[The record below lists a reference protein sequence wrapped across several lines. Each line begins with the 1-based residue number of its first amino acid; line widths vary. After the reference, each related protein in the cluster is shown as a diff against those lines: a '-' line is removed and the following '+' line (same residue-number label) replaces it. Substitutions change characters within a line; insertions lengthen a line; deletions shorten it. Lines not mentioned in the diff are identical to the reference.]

1 MTKSRRLAAAA
12 LLLAVA
18 ACVSTRPAPDAAGV
32 RRGPWL
38 GLVGTDRFRVA
49 WETEEAAPTL
59 LRWGEEPGCPFA
71 VEDAAPAARHEAT
84 VTGLRPGAGYWYRIG
99 NGEAF
104 EVRTRP
110 EASSKAR
117 FAVVGDTHSTD
128 GVHARIVREIL
139 AEAPDFVVHTGDLS
153 LRLGKREGG
162 GEAEFFRVEAPL
174 LRSLPFFPV
183 AGNHDGDGAR
193 FVELFV
199 EPREAG
205 HLTYYLETWGP
216 VALVALDSNEPF
228 DRRSDQGR
236 WLARTL
242 EELDHAP
249 AVRFRVV
256 AMHWGPYDSGS
267 AHGPNVEARHSL
279 LPLFEEHGV
288 DLVLSGHDHVYERS
302 SAGGV
307 RYVMTGGGGG
317 GARKRHAVLGGPYTE
332 AGSPSFHHVLV
343 EADDRE
349 LRLTAREARS
359 GKLLDEL
366 RIPARGARPPG
377 GDD

>member
-1 MTKSRRLAAAA
+1 MSPRRLSAAA
-12 LLLAVA
+12 LLLAFA
-18 ACVSTRPAPDAAGV
+18 ACVSSRPAAESGGV

-38 GLVGTDRFRVA
+38 GLVGTDRFRVL
-49 WETEEAAPTL
+49 WETEEPAPTL
-59 LRWGEEPGCPFA
+59 LRWGEEPSCPSA
-71 VEDAAPAARHEAT
+71 VESPGPAARHEAT
-84 VTGLRPGAGYWYRIG
+84 VTGLKPGAAYWYRVG
-99 NGEAF
+99 TGEAVP
-104 EVRTRP
+104 VRTRP
-110 EASSKAR
+110 DTPSRVR

-153 LRLGKREGG
+153 LRDGKREGG
-162 GEAEFFRVEAPL
+162 GEAAFFRVEAPL
-174 LRSLPFFPV
+174 LRSLPFFPA

-199 EPREAG
+199 ESLEAG
-205 HLTYYLETWGP
+205 HRTHYLEEWGP
-216 VALVALDSNEPF
+216 VALVVLDSGEPF
-228 DRRSDQGR
+228 DARSDQGR

-242 EELDHAP
+242 AELDLHP

-267 AHGPNVEARHSL
+267 GHGPNVDARHSL
-279 LPLFEEHGV
+279 VPLFEEHGV
-288 DLVLSGHDHVYERS
+288 DVVLSGHDHVYERS

-317 GARKRHAVLGGPYTE
+317 GARKRHVVLGSPYTE
-332 AGSPSFHHVLV
+332 AESSAPHHVLV

-349 LRLTAREARS
+349 LRLRAREARS

-366 RIPARGARPPG
+366 VLAARHRSPG
-377 GDD
+377 GG